1 MVSGGDSDEEVR
13 SYGDLKKEEVETVVM
28 IYSDVWCKEVVSSLE

>member
-1 MVSGGDSDEEVR
+1 MVSGGDSDEVR